1 MDELRVSI
9 ERQLEEL
16 SGEAARLQAALQAL
30 GPDDQAA
37 VPSTAAD
44 TARSK
49 PARRGRTPARHAAG
63 HNVPDTPPGPAV
75 TGGAVVESAV
85 VGVTAAADR
94 TAVEASNA
102 EAAEPAEPTIATG
115 ADRALLELR
124 SELTAALRN
133 GRH

>member
-1 MDELRVSI
+1 VDELRVSI
-9 ERQLEEL
+9 ERQLEQL
-16 SGEAARLQAALQAL
+16 SDEAARLQAALRAL

-37 VPSTAAD
+37 APSTAAG

-49 PARRGRTPARHAAG
+49 PGRHGRTPARHAAG
-63 HNVPDTPPGPAV
+63 HNVSEAPPGPAV
-75 TGGAVVESAV
+75 TGGAVVEAAV

-94 TAVEASNA
+94 TAVAA
-102 EAAEPAEPTIATG
+102 GRATAAEPAIATG

>member
-16 SGEAARLQAALQAL
+16 SDEAARLQAALRAL

-37 VPSTAAD
+37 APSTVAD

-63 HNVPDTPPGPAV
+63 HNVPDTPPGQAL
-75 TGGAVVESAV
+75 TGGAVVEAAA
-85 VGVTAAADR
+85 VGVTAADR
-94 TAVEASNA
+94 TAVEASHA
-102 EAAEPAEPTIATG
+102 EAAEPAIATG